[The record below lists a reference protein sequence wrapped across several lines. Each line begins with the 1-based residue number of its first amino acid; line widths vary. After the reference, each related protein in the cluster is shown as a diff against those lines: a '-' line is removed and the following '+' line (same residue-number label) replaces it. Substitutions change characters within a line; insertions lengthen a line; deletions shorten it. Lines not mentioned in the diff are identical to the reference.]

1 MKCLVLAAGYA
12 MRLYPLTQNYPKPL
26 LLVKDK
32 TILDWLVD
40 DIDSLNE
47 VSEFVIISNHK
58 YYNHFLEWAKT
69 KTVNI
74 SIIDDGTAT
83 NDTRLGAVKDIQF
96 AIKQKNINDDVLIIA
111 GDNVLDF
118 SLEEFINY
126 SKTKNTS
133 CVMRY
138 YEPSSEK
145 LKKCG
150 VLTVNKDDLITD
162 MTEKPLIPATNWCC
176 PPFYYITKDDLT
188 LIDICIV
195 KGCGVDAP
203 GSFIAWLCKQTHIHA
218 MEMPGKRYDIGNLE
232 SYEKVQK
239 EYKGI
244 IR

>member
-26 LLVKDK
+26 LRIKDK

-47 VSEFVIISNHK
+47 VSEFVIISNRK
-58 YYNHFLEWAKT
+58 YYNHFLEWVKT
-69 KTVNI
+69 KTANI
-74 SIIDDGTAT
+74 TIIDDGTET

-96 AIKQKNINDDVLIIA
+96 AVKQKNINEDVLIIA

-126 SKTKNTS
+126 SKTKKTS

-138 YEPSSEK
+138 YEHSLEK

-150 VLTVNKDDLITD
+150 IITVNKDDLITD

-176 PPFYYITKDDLT
+176 PP
-188 LIDICIV
+188 
-195 KGCGVDAP
+195 
-203 GSFIAWLCKQTHIHA
+203 
-218 MEMPGKRYDIGNLE
+218 R
-232 SYEKVQK
+232 
-239 EYKGI
+239 I
-244 IR
+244 IK